1 MKDTLLVSDQTLS
14 ALRKKTIGSGK
25 RNNRDIM
32 PFGKRRVYSH
42 DECKKFPVIPII
54 PPDDN
59 GA

>member
-1 MKDTLLVSDQTLS
+1 LS

-25 RNNRDIM
+25 KNNRDIM